1 MALSEADARTQAE
14 AEVRA
19 YCGWH
24 ISPERT
30 EDLTVDGSHATV
42 QMLPTLWL
50 TALNSLT
57 VDGTPVDVDSV
68 EWSRAGF
75 LRRDAAWASR
85 LRGISANVTHGYA
98 QWPADI
104 EAVLGRMVARAVEL
118 SDASQLLAQV
128 GQVRYAVGVEGLR
141 EVGLLSEVDRL
152 VLDRYRLPP
161 RP

>member
-24 ISPERT
+24 ISPART

-50 TALNSLT
+50 TALNTLT
-57 VDGTPVDVDSV
+57 VDGTPVDVGAV

-85 LRGISANVTHGYA
+85 LRGVTVNVTHGYDT
-98 QWPADI
+98 WPADI
-104 EAVLGRMVARAVEL
+104 EAVLGRMVSRAVEL
-118 SDASQLLAQV
+118 SDASQLLSQV

-141 EVGLLSEVDRL
+141 EVGLLSDVDRL